1 MPPPD
6 DDLRIRRTTT
16 ASQVAD
22 VLRKRVLRGEIPPGT
37 PLREVALTESLGVSR
52 NTIREGI
59 RVLVSEGLLTH
70 NVHRGVAVTALSADD
85 VRDVY
90 EVRRLIETAAVLH
103 ADLRDGSL
111 VEAMERTLGDLDR
124 AVEANDRAAIVD
136 LDLEFHRLG
145 VDAIGSPRLSAFYA
159 NTLAELRLAL
169 FVLDK
174 MEGEWRDWIVH
185 HAEIVAELR
194 AGRRRA
200 CVKLIER
207 HLDEASARLRRVVDG
222 ADGSGGGG
230 RREAP

>member
-1 MPPPD
+1 MPSQD

-16 ASQVAD
+16 ANQVAD

-90 EVRRLIETAAVLH
+90 EVRKLIETAAVLH
-103 ADLRDGSL
+103 ADLRDGRL
-111 VEAMERTLGDLDR
+111 VEAMERTLGELDR
-124 AVEANDRAAIVD
+124 AVEATDRAAIVD
-136 LDLEFHRLG
+136 LDLQFHRLS

-185 HAEIVAELR
+185 HAEIVQELR

-200 CVKLIER
+200 CVRLIGR
-207 HLDEASARLRRVVDG
+207 HLDEASTRLRRVVDG
-222 ADGSGGGG
+222 LDGSG
-230 RREAP
+230 RAL